1 MEYNYSYGKDI
12 FCLIKDLCFNG
23 FYLPYLKLKC
33 DLTPQIYLMQNTV
46 KINLSWKMIMQ
57 RWLGIVTTEDGG
69 INEMTAHMFPC
80 PECGNED
87 DFPAGRR

>member
-1 MEYNYSYGKDI
+1 
-12 FCLIKDLCFNG
+12 
-23 FYLPYLKLKC
+23 
-33 DLTPQIYLMQNTV
+33 MQNTV

-69 INEMTAHMFPC
+69 INEMTAHMFLC